1 MVKEV
6 AKLHKKI
13 LDNNTQEIRYSVDF
27 KALPNYKQINN
38 TRVASENTVAEFK
51 ANKSTEL
58 YQFEATLQNQNALLI
73 ELNDQIEINGRKRI
87 VSFIETAPR
96 QTGQFNKTIYV
107 GLI

>member
-1 MVKEV
+1 MGKY
-6 AKLHKKI
+6 AG
-13 LDNNTQEIRYSVDF
+13 F
-27 KALPNYKQINN
+27 KA
-38 TRVASENTVAEFK
+38 S
-51 ANKSTEL
+51 KSTEL

-87 VSFIETAPR
+87 VSYIETTPR